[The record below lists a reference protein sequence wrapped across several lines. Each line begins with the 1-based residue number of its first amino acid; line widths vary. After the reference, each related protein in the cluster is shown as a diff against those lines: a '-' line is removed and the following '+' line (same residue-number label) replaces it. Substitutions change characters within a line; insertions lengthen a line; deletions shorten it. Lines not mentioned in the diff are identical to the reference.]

1 MVRNVL
7 LNEKTMSIPLRRDI
21 AIHMH
26 RELLIKLPLF
36 KLASKEV
43 LGMLYVEI

>member
-1 MVRNVL
+1 MQI

-26 RELLIKLPLF
+26 RDLLIKLPLF
-36 KLASKEV
+36 KSASTDV
-43 LGMLYVEI
+43 LGML